1 MKKAILLGS
10 LAIALAAC
18 NNDESTAIDT
28 ADNGQAL
35 FSASIEGQNKTRAY
49 DTTWDPNDKIGIS
62 GTTGDKTYTNVA
74 YRTDGGTSVNFTIA
88 TTGTEIYYQDD
99 ATVDFTAY
107 YPWKN
112 LAPETT
118 TIAADTWGQKAQK
131 SFDFLYATSTG
142 SKGNPNVAFTFSH
155 KMAKLALTI
164 KKGTDITFEEVKAA
178 VLSLEGF
185 KHTGTFNITDGEI
198 KPGDAGTVMWQF
210 ANNQDENENYN
221 APYDISDAD
230 QTVTYSLIMFPQAF
244 GSNQLPFYAELTKD
258 HVLSAKLDFTAANE
272 NAGDKEPL
280 NEWKAGR
287 QYNMSVT
294 LNKTSITVNGCTISK
309 WKDANGGNV
318 DAN

>member
-18 NNDESTAIDT
+18 SNDENTVTNT

-49 DTTWDPNDKIGIS
+49 DTTWDPNDKIGIF
-62 GTTGDKTYTNVA
+62 GRTGDKTYTNVA
-74 YRTDGGTSVNFTIA
+74 YKTDGGASVNFTRV

-107 YPWKN
+107 YPWN
-112 LAPETT
+112 DLAADKT
-118 TIAADTWGQKAQK
+118 TIEADTWGQKAQK
-131 SFDFLYATSTG
+131 SFDFLYAEGKG
-142 SKGNPNVAFTFSH
+142 SKGNPNVAFGFEH
-155 KMAKLALTI
+155 KMSKLALTI

-178 VLSLEGF
+178 ILSLEGF
-185 KHTGTFNITDGEI
+185 KHTGTFNITNGKTETSET
-198 KPGDAGTVMWQF
+198 GTVMWQF
-210 ANNQDENENYN
+210 ANNKGEDENYN
-221 APYDISDAD
+221 APYDINAD
-230 QTVTYSLIMFPQAF
+230 ETVTYSLIMFPQEFEDELQF
-244 GSNQLPFYAELTKD
+244 GAKLTSKQTF
-258 HVLSAKLDFTAANE
+258 SAKLNFIEANR
-272 NAGDKEPL
+272 NAGDKAPL

-294 LNKTSITVNGCTISK
+294 LNKTSITVNGCTITG
-309 WKDANGGNV
+309 WKEANGGNV